1 MTGTDN
7 SCLRNRN
14 GLVCFLM
21 TRAYNNPY
29 SHGFFRCAAASPV
42 IALGR
47 PDINAARQI
56 SEAEKCHEQNVGV
69 VVFPE
74 LSLSGYTLGDLFQQ
88 HAMLEACK
96 AALIKIIDESARLT
110 PLIITG
116 LPLVIDNRLFNCAAL
131 VQKGRLLGIVPKTW
145 LPDYREFYE
154 KRQFC
159 CSAELIQQ
167 EVTIGGFSAPIGT
180 DLLFACSNLPYVT
193 IGVEI
198 CEDVWAPVQPST
210 WAALAGATLI
220 CNLSASNIVI
230 GKADYRRLLVKA
242 SSGRNICGY
251 LYCASGQGESTTD
264 LAWDGHLIIAENG
277 SVVTESTRFAIGGS
291 ICMSDLDLEK
301 MQLERIRNNSFRDCS
316 SHFASRLKSFRTVHF
331 DLPGTCDK
339 DIPLIRAI
347 QRFPFVPDA
356 DIERHERCE
365 EVFNIQ
371 TQGLVTRLQ
380 ATGLKK
386 VVIGISGGL
395 DSTLALLVACM
406 AFDKLGLNRKHIIA
420 VTMPGFATSDETRK
434 SAVDLMKAMGVS
446 VMEIDIRPS
455 CMQMLKDLKHPFS
468 EGSKKYDITFENV
481 QAGERTSHLFRLANQ
496 NGGIVIGTGDLS
508 ELALGWCTYGVGD
521 HMSHYNVN
529 ASVPKTL
536 VRFLIAHVAATSEP
550 GSLITETLHKV
561 LNTTIS
567 PELIPGENNNQQPQQ
582 TEATVGPYEL
592 QDFNLYYIS
601 RFGFKPSKIAYLAN
615 HAWKSTGKYRL
626 SEIKHWLSV
635 FLKRF
640 FGSSQ
645 FKRSCVPDS
654 PKVGSGGS
662 LSPRG
667 DWRAPSDASPEIWLQ
682 ELEENC

>member
-1 MTGTDN
+1 
-7 SCLRNRN
+7 
-14 GLVCFLM
+14 M

-29 SHGFFRCAAASPV
+29 SQGFFRCAAASPV

-56 SEAEKCHEQNVGV
+56 SLAEKCHEQHVGV

-96 AALIKIIDESARLT
+96 AALIRIIEDSSRIET
-110 PLIITG
+110 LIITG
-116 LPLVIDNRLFNCAAL
+116 LPLMIGSRLFNCAAL
-131 VQKGRLLGIVPKTW
+131 VHRGRLLGIVPKTW
-145 LPDYREFYE
+145 LPDHREFYE

-159 CSAELIQQ
+159 SSAELVQQ
-167 EVTIGGFSAPIGT
+167 EISIGQFVAPIGT
-180 DLLFACSNLPYVT
+180 DLIFRCSQLPHVI
-193 IGVEI
+193 IGIEI
-198 CEDVWAPVQPST
+198 CEDLWAPVQPST
-210 WAALAGATLI
+210 WASLAGATLI

-251 LYCASGQGESTTD
+251 VYCSSGQGESTTD
-264 LAWDGHLIIAENG
+264 MAWDGHLIIAENG
-277 SVVTESTRFAIGGS
+277 SLVTESSRFCIGGS
-291 ICMSDLDLEK
+291 ICMNDLDLEK

-316 SHFASRLKSFRTVHF
+316 SHFASRLKSFRTINFEFSEV
-331 DLPGTCDK
+331 CDK
-339 DIPLIRAI
+339 EIALLRSIP
-347 QRFPFVPDA
+347 RFPFVPDA
-356 DIERHERCE
+356 DLERQERCE

-371 TQGLVTRLQ
+371 TQGLSTRLQ
-380 ATGLKK
+380 TTGLQK
-386 VVIGISGGL
+386 VVIGVSGGL

-406 AFDKLGLNRKHIIA
+406 AFDKLGLSRKNIIA
-420 VTMPGFATSDETRK
+420 VTMPGFATSDETYE
-434 SAVDLMKAMGVS
+434 SATGLMKALGVS

-455 CMQMLKDLKHPFS
+455 CLQMLKDLKHPFS
-468 EGSKKYDITFENV
+468 EGIKQYDVTFENV

-496 NGGIVIGTGDLS
+496 TGGIVVGTGDLS

-536 VRFLIAHVAATSEP
+536 VRFLIAYVAANSAA
-550 GSLITETLHKV
+550 GSLIADTLQKV
-561 LNTTIS
+561 LKTTIS
-567 PELIPGENNNQQPQQ
+567 PELIPDNAGNQQPQQ

-592 QDFNLYYIS
+592 QDFNLYYVS

-615 HAWKSTGKYRL
+615 HAWQSTGKYGFA
-626 SEIKHWLSV
+626 EIKHWLKI

-682 ELEENC
+682 ELEKNC